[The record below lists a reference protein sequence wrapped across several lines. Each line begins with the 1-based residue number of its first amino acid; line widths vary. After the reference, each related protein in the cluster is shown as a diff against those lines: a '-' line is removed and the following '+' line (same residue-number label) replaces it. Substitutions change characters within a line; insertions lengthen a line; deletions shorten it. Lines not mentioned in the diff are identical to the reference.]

1 MTKEAIAKAF
11 STGEFEKTYDFI
23 ADDAVW
29 VVVEEN
35 TFEGKQAI
43 IENCEKVGAY
53 FKTVDTDFKTFN
65 VIHSGNKVVVNG
77 TAEFLRDNNR
87 ISFVS
92 ACDIYAFNAEG
103 QVQQITS
110 YCIQRK

>member
-1 MTKEAIAKAF
+1 MMKVAIAKAF
-11 STGEFEKTYDFI
+11 STGEFEETYDFI

-35 TFEGKQAI
+35 TFEVKRDI
-43 IENCEKVGAY
+43 IENCEKVSAY
-53 FKTVDTDFKTFN
+53 FKAVTTDFKIFHVIADGNN
-65 VIHSGNKVVVNG
+65 VVING
-77 TAEFLRDNNR
+77 TAEFLRNNKR
-87 ISFVS
+87 VSFVS

>member
-1 MTKEAIAKAF
+1 MTKEVIAKAF

-35 TFEGKQAI
+35 TFEGKRAI
-43 IENCEKVGAY
+43 IENCEKVSAY
-53 FKTVDTDFKTFN
+53 FKAVTTDFKTLHVIADGNN
-65 VIHSGNKVVVNG
+65 VVING
-77 TAEFLRDNNR
+77 TAEFLRNNKR
-87 ISFVS
+87 VSFVY
-92 ACDIYAFNAEG
+92 ACDIYAFNTEG
-103 QVQQITS
+103 QVQHITS